1 MHNERIE
8 LIKLFSK
15 YEPSAWL
22 IDKSIE
28 LGAVR
33 AKSLGKKLNKLISY
47 PSLNI
52 TNRQKTQL
60 EPTAITYLDAN
71 WPKQLFDLDNEMPLV
86 LWLSGARQLTFLDH
100 QAVAV
105 VGSKLPSLSVV
116 KSTGQLLLN
125 ALTDCS
131 CILSDNS
138 IGINALA
145 MQLGIKAGKT
155 NFSVLAGGLD
165 QIYPKVN
172 QDLLRAI
179 PKSGALISE
188 YPLGAPV
195 TKARLIDRNRVI
207 AALSSLVI
215 AIEPT
220 ARTGASNI
228 LYWADQLGREVI
240 VV

>member
-1 MHNERIE
+1 
-8 LIKLFSK
+8 
-15 YEPSAWL
+15 
-22 IDKSIE
+22 
-28 LGAVR
+28 
-33 AKSLGKKLNKLISY
+33 
-47 PSLNI
+47 
-52 TNRQKTQL
+52 
-60 EPTAITYLDAN
+60 
-71 WPKQLFDLDNEMPLV
+71 
-86 LWLSGARQLTFLDH
+86 
-100 QAVAV
+100 
-105 VGSKLPSLSVV
+105 
-116 KSTGQLLLN
+116 
-125 ALTDCS
+125 
-131 CILSDNS
+131 
-138 IGINALA
+138 

-188 YPLGAPV
+188 YPLGVPV

-215 AIEPT
+215 AIEPA